1 MPEPGSAPRNLA
13 LGAFA
18 MLALLV
24 LAIGIMA
31 VGGEHGV
38 LSGRAA
44 YQVVFPATQGLIV
57 GSPVHMSGVQIGS
70 VSGIRLPTDPRSPG
84 IRVELNVD
92 DNYAERIRQGSA
104 ASLRFLAILSGEK
117 FVEVSPG
124 NPAAPALP
132 EGSVI
137 PSAPTSEI
145 LEQGEDIADNLTD
158 ITASLV
164 DILEPLRRGEG
175 LLGQMIHNPQFGQES
190 LQHVNQTL
198 ANLEA
203 LSVQARQGKG
213 LMGRLLSDPA
223 LAQKADKIGQAADDL
238 AELTGRLKAQEGA
251 FGELTREGGTGQQ
264 TLQDLRA
271 GAASLRSTMERL
283 ERGEGLAGKVL
294 HDEAFGQQS
303 AAALAGALANLETI
317 TGKVARGEGTL
328 GKLVSDPTLYD
339 EASTVV
345 SGVDDS
351 KFARWLLRRSRQK
364 GVEAKDKKETA
375 PLPPSPPPSPP
386 PAP

>member
-1 MPEPGSAPRNLA
+1 MPEPGHAPRNLA

-24 LAIGIMA
+24 FAIGIMA

-38 LSGRAA
+38 LSGRAG
-44 YQVVFPATQGLIV
+44 YMVVFPATQGLIV

-70 VSGIRLPTDPRSPG
+70 VAGIRLPTDPRAPG
-84 IRVELNVD
+84 IRVELTVD
-92 DNYAERIRQGSA
+92 DAYAARIRQGSA

-124 NPAAPALP
+124 NPSAPALP

-137 PSAPTSEI
+137 PSAPTTEI
-145 LEQGEDIADNLTD
+145 LEQGEDIADNLSD

-213 LMGRLLSDPA
+213 LVGRLVSDPV
-223 LAQKADKIGQAADDL
+223 LGQKADRLGQAADDL

-251 FGELTREGGTGQQ
+251 FGELTREGGAGQHVV
-264 TLQDLRA
+264 QDLRA
-271 GAASLRSTMERL
+271 SAAALRSTMEGI
-283 ERGEGLAGKVL
+283 ERGEGLAGRVL
-294 HDEAFGQQS
+294 HDDAFGQQS
-303 AAALAGALANLETI
+303 AAALAGALSNLETI

-328 GKLVSDPTLYD
+328 GRLVSDPTLYD
-339 EASTVV
+339 EATTVV

-351 KFARWLLRRSRQK
+351 KFARWLLRRSRQA
-364 GVEAKDKKETA
+364 GVEAKDAPKETPPA
-375 PLPPSPPPSPP
+375 PPP

>member
-1 MPEPGSAPRNLA
+1 MPEPGNAPRNLA

-24 LAIGIMA
+24 FAIGIMA

-44 YQVVFPATQGLIV
+44 YMVVFPATQGLIV

-70 VSGIRLPTDPRSPG
+70 VAGIRLPTDPRAPG
-84 IRVELNVD
+84 IRVELTVD
-92 DNYAERIRQGSA
+92 DAYAARIRQGSA

-124 NPAAPALP
+124 NPAAPELP

-137 PSAPTSEI
+137 PSAPTSEF
-145 LEQGEDIADNLTD
+145 LEQGEDIADNLSD

-175 LLGQMIHNPQFGQES
+175 LLGQMIHNPEFGQDS
-190 LQHVNQTL
+190 IRHVNQTL

-213 LMGRLLSDPA
+213 LMGRLLSDPV
-223 LAQKADKIGQAADDL
+223 LAQKADKVGQAADDL

-251 FGELTREGGTGQQ
+251 FGELTREGGAGQQ
-264 TLQDLRA
+264 AVLDLRA
-271 GAASLRSTMERL
+271 SVAALRSTMEGI
-283 ERGEGLAGKVL
+283 ERGEGLVGKVL
-294 HDEAFGQQS
+294 HDDAYGQQS

-364 GVEAKDKKETA
+364 GVEAKDAPKETPPA
-375 PLPPSPPPSPP
+375 PPP